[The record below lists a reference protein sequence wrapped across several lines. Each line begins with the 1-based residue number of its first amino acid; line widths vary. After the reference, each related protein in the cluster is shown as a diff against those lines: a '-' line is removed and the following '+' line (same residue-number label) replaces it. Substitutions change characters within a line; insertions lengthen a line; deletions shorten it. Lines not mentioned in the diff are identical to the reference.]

1 MLAAISE
8 SLETRDFENDR
19 LTTRR
24 GYKTRLSSRHFL
36 MRLLNRLTFTGGPFR
51 LLPFMERME
60 LNDPITISNE
70 YHFCEVGNRLALVF
84 LNASRDAAAVT
95 DAQSGGRH

>member
-1 MLAAISE
+1 
-8 SLETRDFENDR
+8 
-19 LTTRR
+19 
-24 GYKTRLSSRHFL
+24 

-51 LLPFMERME
+51 LLPFMEPME

-84 LNASRDAAAVT
+84 LNASRDAVAMVYTEVRDGCPVACRYCALCVALT
-95 DAQSGGRH
+95 CCKLSRLQ